1 MSATQTRL
9 RLRLSSFYD
18 TRGWLTIVNETK
30 QERKTRNKKKNKR
43 VSHLLS
49 LVRVKLR
56 KGKDKHGQTVRHA
69 DKQSQ

>member
-18 TRGWLTIVNETK
+18 TRGWLTTVNETK
-30 QERKTRNKKKNKR
+30 QERKKRNKQKNKR
-43 VSHLLS
+43 VWHFLS

-56 KGKDKHGQTVRHA
+56 KGKEKHGRTLRHG